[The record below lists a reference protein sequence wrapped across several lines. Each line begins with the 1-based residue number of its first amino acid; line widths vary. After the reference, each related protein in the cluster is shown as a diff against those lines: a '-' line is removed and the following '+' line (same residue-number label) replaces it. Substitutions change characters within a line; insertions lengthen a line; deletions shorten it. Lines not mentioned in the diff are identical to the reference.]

1 MAERVG
7 FEPTNELPRCWF
19 SRPVLSTTQPPLLI
33 EKRNKLILLLRKNNN
48 NLIYFSNT
56 SLNKLFMITNKMAKF
71 IIKLIFLAFT
81 NFSNAETEDEK
92 ALQIST
98 DAYNYDKGFGDF
110 TSDSKMTLRN
120 KQGEETIRNFRG
132 KTLEVDG
139 DGDKTLFIFDSPKD
153 VKGTA
158 TLTFTHKLDPDDQ
171 WLYLPALKRVKRITS
186 DNRSGSFVG
195 SEFAYE
201 DLGSQELEKYKDRK
215 YFRKEACPNNNE
227 LECHVISRVPT
238 EKSSGYKYQVLW
250 LDDTAAHKVWK
261 IDYFDRKGSHL
272 KTLFFDDYKIFDYQ
286 TFNSNDELK
295 DTNIAATLLKI
306 QERKTSKEK
315 ELRVQ
320 FVYLGKL

>member
-1 MAERVG
+1 
-7 FEPTNELPRCWF
+7 
-19 SRPVLSTTQPPLLI
+19 
-33 EKRNKLILLLRKNNN
+33 
-48 NLIYFSNT
+48 
-56 SLNKLFMITNKMAKF
+56 MIFLKHVF
-71 IIKLIFLAFT
+71 IIKLIFLAFI
-81 NFSNAETEDEK
+81 NFSNAEAEDEK
-92 ALQIST
+92 ALRIST

-215 YFRKEACPNNNE
+215 YLRKEACPNNNE
-227 LECHVISRVPT
+227 LECHVITRVPT

-250 LDDTAAHKVWK
+250 LDDTPAHKVWK

-272 KTLFFDDYKIFDYQ
+272 KTLFFDDYKIYLDKYWRPSVYKMINHQ
-286 TFNSNDELK
+286 TGKSTDLLVQNIKFKVGLSSRDFNSKSLSR
-295 DTNIAATLLKI
+295 A
-306 QERKTSKEK
+306 R
-315 ELRVQ
+315 
-320 FVYLGKL
+320 

>member
-1 MAERVG
+1 
-7 FEPTNELPRCWF
+7 
-19 SRPVLSTTQPPLLI
+19 
-33 EKRNKLILLLRKNNN
+33 
-48 NLIYFSNT
+48 
-56 SLNKLFMITNKMAKF
+56 MIFFKQVF
-71 IIKLIFLAFT
+71 IIKLIFLAFI
-81 NFSNAETEDEK
+81 NFSYAETEDEK
-92 ALQIST
+92 ALKIST

-110 TSDSKMTLRN
+110 TSNSTMTLRN

-215 YFRKEACPNNNE
+215 YLRKEACPNNND

-250 LDDTAAHKVWK
+250 LDDTVAHKVWK

-272 KTLFFDDYKIFDYQ
+272 KTLFFDDYKMYLDKHWRPSVYKMINHQ
-286 TFNSNDELK
+286 TGKSTDLLVQNIRFKVGLSSRDFNPKS
-295 DTNIAATLLKI
+295 LL
-306 QERKTSKEK
+306 RA
-315 ELRVQ
+315 R
-320 FVYLGKL
+320 

>member
-1 MAERVG
+1 MLQSSYKKN
-7 FEPTNELPRCWF
+7 FSLHCPTVKFPI
-19 SRPVLSTTQPPLLI
+19 SYHLLGI
-33 EKRNKLILLLRKNNN
+33 ILL
-48 NLIYFSNT
+48 SV
-56 SLNKLFMITNKMAKF
+56 LNFNIT
-71 IIKLIFLAFT
+71 
-81 NFSNAETEDEK
+81 K
-92 ALQIST
+92 ALEEDPKALKIST

-215 YFRKEACPNNNE
+215 YLRKEACPNNNE
-227 LECHVISRVPT
+227 LECHVISRVPVSYT
-238 EKSSGYKYQVLW
+238 
-250 LDDTAAHKVWK
+250 
-261 IDYFDRKGSHL
+261 HL
-272 KTLFFDDYKIFDYQ
+272 TLP
-286 TFNSNDELK
+286 
-295 DTNIAATLLKI
+295 TNR
-306 QERKTSKEK
+306 E
-315 ELRVQ
+315 V
-320 FVYLGKL
+320 

>member
-1 MAERVG
+1 
-7 FEPTNELPRCWF
+7 
-19 SRPVLSTTQPPLLI
+19 
-33 EKRNKLILLLRKNNN
+33 
-48 NLIYFSNT
+48 
-56 SLNKLFMITNKMAKF
+56 MIFFKHVF
-71 IIKLIFLAFT
+71 IIKLIFLAFI
-81 NFSNAETEDEK
+81 NFSNAETEDQK

-215 YFRKEACPNNNE
+215 YLRKAACPNNKE

-272 KTLFFDDYKIFDYQ
+272 KTLF
-286 TFNSNDELK
+286 LP
-295 DTNIAATLLKI
+295 
-306 QERKTSKEK
+306 
-315 ELRVQ
+315 
-320 FVYLGKL
+320 